1 MELRVLNYFLVVAR
15 EENITKAANLLH
27 MTQPTLSRQLKQLEE
42 ELGVELFH
50 RGRYNVSL
58 TEDGLLLQRR
68 AREIMEL
75 SEKTKLEFEGDR
87 SNIAGEITIGCGET
101 HNMAVLSSWMSEFRK
116 QCPLVH
122 FQILSA
128 GADTIMDGLE
138 NGLVDIGLLME
149 PVSTAKCEVMRMP
162 CEERWGLLMRDTD
175 PLSKKKSITP
185 KDLVDRE
192 LILPRRE
199 IVQEKVKEWAG
210 TYYDSYHIAA
220 TNNLFVNAT
229 FLVDEGVGMAITF
242 DLITIPN
249 RLKFVPMQDSPV
261 MGAVLAWK
269 REAVMSNATREFLQ
283 YCRNA
288 Q

>member
-1 MELRVLNYFLVVAR
+1 MELRVLNYFLTVAQ

-50 RGRYNVSL
+50 RGRYNMSL

-75 SEKTKLEFEGDR
+75 SEKTKLEFAGDR
-87 SNIAGEITIGCGET
+87 RNIAGEITIGCGET
-101 HNMAVLSSWMSEFRK
+101 HNMSLLSEWMAGFR
-116 QCPLVH
+116 QEYPLVH
-122 FQILSA
+122 FHIVSA
-128 GADTIMDGLE
+128 GADTIMNGLE

-149 PVSTAKCEVMRMP
+149 PVSTSKCEVMRMP
-162 CEERWGLLMRDTD
+162 REERWGMLMRKTD
-175 PLSKKKSITP
+175 PLAKRKFIRP
-185 KDLVDRE
+185 QDLIDRN

-199 IVQEKVKEWAG
+199 IVRAKVKEWAG
-210 TYYDSYHIAA
+210 DCYDSYNIAA
-220 TNNLFVNAT
+220 TNDLFVNAS
-229 FLVDEGVGMAITF
+229 FMVEQEVGIAITF
-242 DLITIPN
+242 DMIPMTDKY
-249 RLKFVPMQDSPV
+249 KFVPLANSPV

-269 REAVMSNATREFLQ
+269 REAVMSNATREFLE

-288 Q
+288 